1 MKRTLSALA
10 LMAASTLAWGNQQT
24 VTLSVPGMDCP
35 VCPITIKKALL
46 QVPGVSQA
54 QVDFERREATV
65 SFDSVR
71 TRVEA
76 QTRATAEAGYPST
89 LSGRQP

>member
-10 LMAASTLAWGNQQT
+10 LMAASTLVWGTQQT

-65 SFDSVR
+65 SFDGVR

-76 QTRATAEAGYPST
+76 LIRATAEAGYPST